1 MKSASAVFERTVR
14 DKMWLDR
21 QDRVS
26 IW

>member
-14 DKMWLDR
+14 DKMWLDP
-21 QDRVS
+21 QDHVS